1 MLRIDAHQHFWT
13 YEPVRDIWIDST
25 MKILRRN
32 YLPTHLEPILA
43 ENNFAGTVTI
53 QSDSSEAENQFQLKN
68 ASEHAF
74 ILGIVGWVDF
84 MKDNIGD
91 RLDYYSE
98 FDKIKGFRHILQQEA
113 QRNFMLN
120 SKFMQGIKLLEKY
133 DLTYDILILPDQLQ
147 YIPEFVSAFPK
158 QRFVIDHLA
167 KPDIKGQTI
176 NDWKKDILKLSEFEN
191 LSCKISGMVT
201 EASLNAWQQHDFD
214 PYLDVIISCFGID
227 RILYGSDWP
236 VSNLSAT
243 YTQVLNIVET
253 YFSSFSN
260 SEKEKIFNLNA
271 ARFYKL

>member
-1 MLRIDAHQHFWT
+1 MPRIDAHQHFWT
-13 YEPVRDIWIDST
+13 YEPIRDNWIDST
-25 MKILRRN
+25 MQILAKN
-32 YLPTHLEPILA
+32 YLPMHLGSILI
-43 ENNFAGTVTI
+43 ENNFTGTVTI
-53 QSDSSEAENQFQLKN
+53 QSNSSEAENNFQLKN

-84 MKDNIGD
+84 MKVNIGD

-98 FDKIKGFRHILQQEA
+98 FDKIKGFRHILQNEA

-120 SKFMQGIKLLEKY
+120 SKFMQGIGLLERY

-147 YIPEFVSAFPK
+147 YIPKFVSAFPN

-167 KPDIKGQTI
+167 KPDIKNQAI
-176 NDWKKDILKLSEFEN
+176 NEWKRDILKLSEFEN

-201 EASLNAWQQHDFD
+201 EASLNLWQHYDFV
-214 PYLDVIISCFGID
+214 PYLDVIVSCFGID
-227 RILYGSDWP
+227 RILFGSDWP

-243 YTQVLNIVET
+243 YSQVLKIVET
-253 YFSSFSN
+253 YFNSFSS

-271 ARFYKL
+271 AKFYKL